1 MYCTCWHY
9 TVAWRHW
16 KIRASCRNVRSRHVS
31 ASTRPESP
39 STGPESP
46 STGDVSAS
54 SGNVSP
60 WWHVSAS
67 HVVEPNTCTNGR
79 ASSIIRLSLIAKCIN
94 CYDSNVFIITR
105 CVGIASVA
113 TVIGNTT
120 GQKRSHSSGQR
131 VGHKSAS
138 CRLVFLF
145 ISFIVHYEL
154 WWTRVVCVLLDS
166 QSTCC
171 FAIWPVFTVGIGSS
185 LDNQSRRNHRQL
197 DIGSDYR
204 WNKVNQSDSKGRENE
219 HDNYSNESKRKGR
232 RGGKELWLPPA
243 RMTWH
248 LKRQG
253 QTT

>member
-1 MYCTCWHY
+1 MYLLALHRSLAPLENKGQLQERKIQACKRQHQARKPQHRGCKRQLRKRKPLVARKRQPCCWTQHLY
-9 TVAWRHW
+9 QWTSKFNHQTFFNS
-16 KIRASCRNVRSRHVS
+16 KMLK
-31 ASTRPESP
+31 E
-39 STGPESP
+39 G
-46 STGDVSAS
+46 
-54 SGNVSP
+54 
-60 WWHVSAS
+60 
-67 HVVEPNTCTNGR
+67 
-79 ASSIIRLSLIAKCIN
+79 IN

-204 WNKVNQSDSKGRENE
+204 WNKVNQSDCKGRENE

-253 QTT
+253 QMT